1 MAAMQTQ
8 ILQDGFDGL
17 ANNLSFIP
25 ANNRA
30 QQMNGVPTSSNN
42 NTVINIQ
49 SPTGY
54 IQEKSPTPRVININ
68 SGNMPQSQHDGQNP
82 RSG

>member
-17 ANNLSFIP
+17 TNNLSFIP

-30 QQMNGVPTSSNN
+30 QQMNGVPTSANN

-49 SPTGY
+49 SPGY

-68 SGNMPQSQHDGQNP
+68 SGSMQQPDGQNP